1 MHAPFSLKYK
11 DNINIPSQIQAL
23 HLYSIKK
30 TTFVNVSHI
39 HSLRFHYYVKTT
51 FIYKKSLIIF
61 MFFVFIIK

>member
-23 HLYSIKK
+23 RLYSIIK

-61 MFFVFIIK
+61 ILFVFIIK

>member
-39 HSLRFHYYVKTT
+39 HSLRFHYNVKKT
-51 FIYKKSLIIF
+51 FIYKKYLIIF
-61 MFFVFIIK
+61 MLFVFIIK